1 MGGGCTPCLFRPSQT
16 QFLTPQTS
24 VRDACISEKNPK
36 QNPKGKK
43 RETNI
48 VYHTRTYANVRIRLL
63 NWTYANITN

>member
-43 RETNI
+43 GKRISCIICERMQMFAY
-48 VYHTRTYANVRIRLL
+48 VY
-63 NWTYANITN
+63 